1 MAETKVVMATLLGKL
16 EEFDPASD
24 SITAYVERVQLF
36 FDANS
41 MAEGKQVAVFLSVLG
56 SKTYLLL
63 RNLLTPETPKDKTFD
78 ELVTVLKE
86 HFEPKPLIISERF
99 HFYGR
104 EQAVNESISDYV
116 VELRRL
122 TTHCEFG
129 AFLEDALRDRF
140 VCGLKNETMQRKL
153 LTESDLTFQRA
164 LKVAQS
170 DETAT
175 AKAKLLQ
182 NTSPIAHSQDLSQD
196 ICKVSGRGQGIISCY
211 RCGKPDHHST
221 QCPFM
226 KSKCYKCG
234 KLGHIRSVC
243 RQPLKGQ
250 GKYQRGKPIKSVLET
265 SEDCVEYE
273 VLLNHFGAMSD
284 QPYVLDV
291 QLDGK
296 PIRMEIDTG
305 AALSLVSEQTFRSLF
320 PLRSVETSKVHLQ
333 TYSGEVISVEGQV
346 QLAVSYQ
353 DQKAMLPLV
362 VVKASG
368 PSLIGRNWLSE
379 IHLDWSA
386 INVIQSKTLAQVLDC
401 YRDVFKE
408 ELGKLKARIYVDPGA
423 QPHFR
428 KARPVPYATRSKVE
442 AELQRLT
449 EQGILQPV
457 QFADWAAPI
466 VPVLKADKQS
476 IRICG
481 DFKLTVNQASK
492 LDRYPI
498 PRIEDLFA
506 KLSGGQSFTK
516 LDMSQGYQQVELDE
530 DSRKYVTIN
539 TYKGLFQHNR
549 LPFGGSSAPGI
560 FQRVMESILKWDT

>member
-1 MAETKVVMATLLGKL
+1 MATLLEKL

-41 MAEGKQVAVFLSVLG
+41 VAEGKQVAVFLSVLG

-63 RNLLTPETPKDKTFD
+63 RNLLTPQTPKDKTFD

-99 HFYGR
+99 HFYRR

-182 NTSPIAHSQDLSQD
+182 NTSLIAHSQDLSQD
-196 ICKVSGRGQGIISCY
+196 ICKMSGRGQGIISCY

-250 GKYQRGKPIKSVLET
+250 GKYQKAYQVSVG
-265 SEDCVEYE
+265 D
-273 VLLNHFGAMSD
+273 
-284 QPYVLDV
+284 
-291 QLDGK
+291 
-296 PIRMEIDTG
+296 IR
-305 AALSLVSEQTFRSLF
+305 R
-320 PLRSVETSKVHLQ
+320 LR
-333 TYSGEVISVEGQV
+333 
-346 QLAVSYQ
+346 
-353 DQKAMLPLV
+353 
-362 VVKASG
+362 
-368 PSLIGRNWLSE
+368 
-379 IHLDWSA
+379 
-386 INVIQSKTLAQVLDC
+386 
-401 YRDVFKE
+401 
-408 ELGKLKARIYVDPGA
+408 RI
-423 QPHFR
+423 
-428 KARPVPYATRSKVE
+428 
-442 AELQRLT
+442 
-449 EQGILQPV
+449 
-457 QFADWAAPI
+457 
-466 VPVLKADKQS
+466 
-476 IRICG
+476 
-481 DFKLTVNQASK
+481 
-492 LDRYPI
+492 
-498 PRIEDLFA
+498 
-506 KLSGGQSFTK
+506 
-516 LDMSQGYQQVELDE
+516 
-530 DSRKYVTIN
+530 
-539 TYKGLFQHNR
+539 
-549 LPFGGSSAPGI
+549 
-560 FQRVMESILKWDT
+560 

>member
-1 MAETKVVMATLLGKL
+1 
-16 EEFDPASD
+16 
-24 SITAYVERVQLF
+24 
-36 FDANS
+36 

-99 HFYGR
+99 HFYRR

-116 VELRRL
+116 VDLRRL

-140 VCGLKNETMQRKL
+140 VCGLKNETTQRKL

-196 ICKVSGRGQGIISCY
+196 ICKVSWRGQGIISCY
-211 RCGKPDHHST
+211 RCGKSDHHST
-221 QCPFM
+221 QCPFL

-234 KLGHIRSVC
+234 KLGHTRSVC

-273 VLLNHFGAMSD
+273 VPLNHFRAKSD
-284 QPYVLDV
+284 QPYVLDI

-296 PIRMEIDTG
+296 PIRMEIDT
-305 AALSLVSEQTFRSLF
+305 
-320 PLRSVETSKVHLQ
+320 
-333 TYSGEVISVEGQV
+333 
-346 QLAVSYQ
+346 
-353 DQKAMLPLV
+353 
-362 VVKASG
+362 
-368 PSLIGRNWLSE
+368 
-379 IHLDWSA
+379 
-386 INVIQSKTLAQVLDC
+386 
-401 YRDVFKE
+401 
-408 ELGKLKARIYVDPGA
+408 
-423 QPHFR
+423 
-428 KARPVPYATRSKVE
+428 
-442 AELQRLT
+442 
-449 EQGILQPV
+449 
-457 QFADWAAPI
+457 
-466 VPVLKADKQS
+466 
-476 IRICG
+476 
-481 DFKLTVNQASK
+481 
-492 LDRYPI
+492 
-498 PRIEDLFA
+498 
-506 KLSGGQSFTK
+506 
-516 LDMSQGYQQVELDE
+516 
-530 DSRKYVTIN
+530 
-539 TYKGLFQHNR
+539 
-549 LPFGGSSAPGI
+549 
-560 FQRVMESILKWDT
+560 